1 MKTKEDKV
9 YNLLTKI
16 PKGKVTTYG
25 KIAKKLSISAREV
38 GRILSKNEHPDKF
51 PCYKV
56 VRSDGSLGGYTIGN
70 RNDSSTLE
78 IKKKKLISDNVKF
91 NKDKVDKSCIFFNL

>member
-1 MKTKEDKV
+1 MKTKAEKV
-9 YNLLTKI
+9 YILLTKI

-25 KIAKKLSISAREV
+25 SIAEKLGIHAREV
-38 GRILSKNEHPDKF
+38 GRLLSENEHPDKF

-70 RNDSSTLE
+70 RNDSSTLKV
-78 IKKKKLISDNVKF
+78 KKKKLIKDGVKF
-91 NKDKVDKSCIFFNL
+91 NKDKVDKSCIFYV